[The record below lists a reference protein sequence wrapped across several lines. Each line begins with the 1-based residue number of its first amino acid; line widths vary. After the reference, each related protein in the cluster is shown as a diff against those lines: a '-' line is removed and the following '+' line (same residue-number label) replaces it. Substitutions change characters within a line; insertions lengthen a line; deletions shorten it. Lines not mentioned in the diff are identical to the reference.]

1 MEAAL
6 NIYGRLPRR
15 VPGAALRALSNNQ
28 AMVGA
33 ARWPATNPN
42 HNRHREEPRRR
53 SWFNA
58 AFGVAKVPRQ
68 ST

>member
-1 MEAAL
+1 
-6 NIYGRLPRR
+6 
-15 VPGAALRALSNNQ
+15 LSNNQ

-33 ARWPATNPN
+33 ARWPATNAN

-58 AFGVAKVPRQ
+58 AFGVAKVPKQ
-68 ST
+68 WT